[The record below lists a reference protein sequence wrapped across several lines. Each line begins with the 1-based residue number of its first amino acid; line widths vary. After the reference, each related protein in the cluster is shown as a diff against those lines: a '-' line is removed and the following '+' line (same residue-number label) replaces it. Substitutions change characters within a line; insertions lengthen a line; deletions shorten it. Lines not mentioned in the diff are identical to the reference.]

1 MNFLCEKCKQK
12 YHVADEKL
20 AGRAVTRFR
29 CKKCDNVIELH
40 APTATQSASPEGGAT
55 AGTPAPVARPA
66 TQAVPIARGSAR
78 PRPATSTGPAYGA
91 VPARQATMPPTS
103 GGRAPSTSA
112 TSSENGWYA
121 GIRDVPVGPLSRK
134 DLASRVAAGDVL
146 PDTLVWREGLD
157 DWRPLQ
163 AVAEL
168 NDLMRA
174 AVSAVESSKPLAPRP
189 AVGSAGSRAAPRP
202 SVVDDDEEATRVSGL
217 DPSLAGI
224 MARSL
229 RTGADGSKPG
239 VTEKSVAERPK
250 QTTPLSPF
258 MRTPTRAATPAT
270 PTPASTAKPVEKPVE
285 KPFEKAAE
293 KTAERSSE
301 PAAEQSAVFPPPARS
316 VAEQPAR
323 SALRSSSEEE
333 PLSGPAVVA
342 RQERISVTAP
352 FAPTSG
358 AVEKA
363 PITRS
368 ASGDSVIT
376 RSTSGDSVSSKPPSM
391 DDFNAA
397 LPDDLFVPTAA
408 TAPAASS
415 ARPDAPPLSP
425 ALVMPP
431 TVQST
436 NLAPPP
442 VPAATA
448 TPHKGGSLPVG
459 AWVLMV
465 GVLVAGI
472 GGGVYIGRLNQQPVQ
487 PDAPRPLRSNRP
499 LPLPVADATPATAVN
514 DATALSTDAAPLATD
529 AAPSTATASPRA
541 LEIAQ
546 GFRDSR
552 VVNTC
557 WQSTLRQNPTLNEST
572 VTIEVSVDAQGHYS
586 RVSVSESPDPR
597 FEACLRSHLGDVA
610 AVSAG
615 EAADARTSVTLSVRR

>member
-40 APTATQSASPEGGAT
+40 APAATQSASPEAPTAGAT
-55 AGTPAPVARPA
+55 AHVTRPA

-103 GGRAPSTSA
+103 TARAPSSA
-112 TSSENGWYA
+112 TASSENGWYA

-134 DLASRVAAGDVL
+134 DLAARVAAGDVM

-174 AVSAVESSKPLAPRP
+174 ASSAVESAKPAARP
-189 AVGSAGSRAAPRP
+189 AAGSAGSRAAPR
-202 SVVDDDEEATRVSGL
+202 SSSDDDDEEATRVSGL

-229 RTGADGSKPG
+229 RPAVEASKPAT
-239 VTEKSVAERPK
+239 TEKSVAERPK
-250 QTTPLSPF
+250 QHTPLSPF
-258 MRTPTRAATPAT
+258 MRTPTRGATPAT
-270 PTPASTAKPVEKPVE
+270 PTPASTAKPVERPVE
-285 KPFEKAAE
+285 KAPEKPAE
-293 KTAERSSE
+293 MSSE
-301 PAAEQSAVFPPPARS
+301 PVAEQSAVFPPPARAA
-316 VAEQPAR
+316 AEQSARPAV
-323 SALRSSSEEE
+323 RSSSEDD
-333 PLSGPAVVA
+333 PASGPAAIA
-342 RQERISVTAP
+342 RPERISVTAP

-363 PITRS
+363 PPARS
-368 ASGDSVIT
+368 AGADA
-376 RSTSGDSVSSKPPSM
+376 VSSKPPSM

-397 LPDDLFVPTAA
+397 LPDDLFVAHANPAA
-408 TAPAASS
+408 TS
-415 ARPDAPPLSP
+415 ARPDALASSP
-425 ALVMPP
+425 ALQMPP
-431 TVQST
+431 SVQSAS
-436 NLAPPP
+436 LAPPP

-448 TPHKGGSLPVG
+448 TPHKTGSLPMG

-465 GVLVAGI
+465 GVLVAGV

-487 PDAPRPLRSNRP
+487 PDAPRPLRINRP
-499 LPLPVADATPATAVN
+499 LPTPAVDASPATAVT
-514 DATALSTDAAPLATD
+514 DASALSTDAAPLATD
-529 AAPSTATASPRA
+529 AAPPTAAASPRA

-557 WQSTLRQNPTLNEST
+557 WQATLRQNPALTEST
-572 VTIEVSVDAQGHYS
+572 VTIEVRVDAQGHYAS
-586 RVSVSESPDPR
+586 VSVTDSPDPR
-597 FEACLRSHLGDVA
+597 FEACLRSHLADVA
-610 AVSAG
+610 PISAG

>member
-40 APTATQSASPEGGAT
+40 APAATQSASPEAPTAGAT
-55 AGTPAPVARPA
+55 AHVTRPA

-103 GGRAPSTSA
+103 NPRAPSSA
-112 TSSENGWYA
+112 AASSENGWYA

-134 DLASRVAAGDVL
+134 DLASRVAAGDVT

-174 AVSAVESSKPLAPRP
+174 AVSAVEPSKPP
-189 AVGSAGSRAAPRP
+189 ARAAAGSAGSRAAPRS
-202 SVVDDDEEATRVSGL
+202 SVDDDDEEATRVSGL

-229 RTGADGSKPG
+229 RPAVESSKPAT
-239 VTEKSVAERPK
+239 TEKSAAERPK
-250 QTTPLSPF
+250 QHTPLSPF
-258 MRTPTRAATPAT
+258 MRTPTRGATPAT

-285 KPFEKAAE
+285 KAPERPAE
-293 KTAERSSE
+293 LASE
-301 PAAEQSAVFPPPARS
+301 PVAEQSAVFPPPARA
-316 VAEQPAR
+316 VAEQSTRPAV
-323 SALRSSSEEE
+323 RSSSEED
-333 PLSGPAVVA
+333 PASGPAVIA

-363 PITRS
+363 PLTRS
-368 ASGDSVIT
+368 AGADA
-376 RSTSGDSVSSKPPSM
+376 VSSKPPSM
-391 DDFNAA
+391 DDFSAA
-397 LPDDLFVPTAA
+397 LPDDLFVPSATANPAA
-408 TAPAASS
+408 TS
-415 ARPDAPPLSP
+415 ARPDALASSP
-425 ALVMPP
+425 ALQMPP
-431 TVQST
+431 SVQSAS
-436 NLAPPP
+436 LAPPP

-448 TPHKGGSLPVG
+448 TPHKTGSLPMG

-465 GVLVAGI
+465 GVLVAGV

-487 PDAPRPLRSNRP
+487 PDAPRPLRITRP
-499 LPLPVADATPATAVN
+499 LPPPAVDATPAQAIT
-514 DATALSTDAAPLATD
+514 DATALATDAAPLATD
-529 AAPSTATASPRA
+529 AAPPSTAPSARA

-557 WQSTLRQNPTLNEST
+557 WQSTLRQNPALTEST
-572 VTIEVSVDAQGHYS
+572 VTIEVSVDAQGHYA
-586 RVSVSESPDPR
+586 RVSVTDSPDPR
-597 FEACLRSHLGDVA
+597 FEACLRSHLTDVA
-610 AVSAG
+610 PVSAG